1 MCSYFRCVFHI
12 ILVSSGAVLDIATLE
27 MLLLSI
33 GLNLSLIILRST
45 YDRVRSGG
53 GRRRLLCFC
62 FVICCVVILLLFFSL
77 VGIVKWV

>member
-1 MCSYFRCVFHI
+1 MCYYIRCVFHV
-12 ILVSSGAVLDIATLE
+12 ILVTSGVVLDIATLE

-53 GRRRLLCFC
+53 GRRQL
-62 FVICCVVILLLFFSL
+62 
-77 VGIVKWV
+77 